1 MTKLKLKGFR
11 LIFIAP
17 ILMVSAVSFSKTL
30 PNLSEISNFSPL
42 TSARHALTEKPRQ
55 AGHQVLKTENH
66 IKSERHLINK
76 VAAINDGIHS
86 EKHQVSPFLLANGIE
101 QERPLSSSKKYAPK
115 KVRRRE
121 NIAPPPLA
129 EGHGTYRHH
138 RPGRLIT
145 LNFTNIPTR
154 ELLQIIAQFTG
165 LNFVISDSVKGSMS
179 IHLKNIPWTQAM
191 QVILKSQGLGK
202 RQVGNI
208 VYVAPIKEL
217 ARQEI
222 EELQAQQQVANLAQL
237 QNRLIYLKYANAED
251 VAKLLSSKSGSL
263 LSPRGTVAVD
273 KRTNSLWIRDNAKN
287 LAIIAR
293 LIRGVDHPVKQI
305 LIEARIVSIETPYE
319 RQLGVRFGITKPDH
333 LSGTL
338 EGANALQQGI
348 APEFIPIGDRLN
360 FDVPAASI
368 FNNSPGTIGVA
379 LAKIGG
385 GYLLD
390 LELSALEREG
400 IIELVSSPRLVTSN
414 QNPAYIKVGEEIP
427 YQTATSSGATAI
439 EFKDAVLQLEVT
451 PQITP
456 DKRVVLKI
464 KVSNNRAG
472 APVPLDGGGSAIP
485 IETEEEESS
494 VLLDNNQTIV
504 LGGVYRQEKRNII
517 VRVPFLGKI
526 PVLGVLF
533 KKSEKVNDKR
543 ELLIFLTPHII
554 FKPSN
559 LT

>member
-1 MTKLKLKGFR
+1 MAKLKGFR
-11 LIFIAP
+11 LIITISFFTAMTAVCFAQSSP
-17 ILMVSAVSFSKTL
+17 ISNPQTIGRKALANDIFSKT
-30 PNLSEISNFSPL
+30 
-42 TSARHALTEKPRQ
+42 TKQ
-55 AGHQVLKTENH
+55 AGHQVLETENN
-66 IKSERHLINK
+66 IKSERHIIDK
-76 VAAINDGIHS
+76 VAAVSQRIDS
-86 EKHQVSPFLLANGIE
+86 EKKHVSPILLANGID
-101 QERPLSSSKKYAPK
+101 QGVKYAPK
-115 KVRRRE
+115 RKAPKKTRRRE
-121 NIAPPPLA
+121 NIPPPPLSS
-129 EGHGTYRHH
+129 EGYHHGQ
-138 RPGRLIT
+138 PGRLIT

-165 LNFVISDSVKGSMS
+165 LNFVISDAVKGSMS
-179 IHLKNIPWTQAM
+179 IHLSNIPWTQALA
-191 QVILKSQGLGK
+191 VILKSQGLDQ

-208 VYVAPIKEL
+208 VYVAPIQEL

-222 EELQAQQQVANLAQL
+222 AALQAKQQVENLAQL

-251 VAKLLSSKSGSL
+251 VAKLLSSKTGTL

-273 KRTNSLWIRDNAKN
+273 KRTNSLWIRDNRKN
-287 LAIIAR
+287 IATIAR
-293 LIRGVDHPVKQI
+293 LIRGIDRPVQQV
-305 LIEARIVSIETPYE
+305 LIEARVVSIETPYE

-348 APEFIPIGDRLN
+348 PPAFIPIGDRLN
-360 FDVPAASI
+360 FDVPAANI
-368 FNNSPGTIGVA
+368 FNNSPGTVGIA
-379 LAKIGG
+379 LAKLGG

-472 APVPLDGGGSAIP
+472 VPVPLDGGGSAIP

-504 LGGVYRQEKRNII
+504 LGGVYRQEKRDII
-517 VRVPFLGKI
+517 VRVPFLGAI

-533 KKSEKVNDKR
+533 KKTEKVNDKR